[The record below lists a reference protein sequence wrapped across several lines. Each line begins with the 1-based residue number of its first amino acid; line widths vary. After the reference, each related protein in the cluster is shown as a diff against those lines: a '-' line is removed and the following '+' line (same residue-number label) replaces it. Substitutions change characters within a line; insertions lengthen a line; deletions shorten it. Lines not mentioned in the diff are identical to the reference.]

1 MFILNGILKASDTDS
16 PYLIT
21 YHNDIIE
28 GNGSFE
34 KLTGYN
40 MDELIGNSI
49 ERVAEVLEI
58 YEENKCNWVKLK
70 TKNNELKQIEISKIE
85 LPKEEIIY
93 FFKEINNY
101 KDKVDK
107 DKLNRLTDI
116 IKDVSQGLVFLDS
129 NNNITFLNKKAK
141 EFYNNFK
148 SISESGEYSDSI
160 YYEGKLKQQRDNFLN
175 LIDNLQLPIWRLS
188 YPCYKVIGYNK
199 TASEYLVKTGITPED
214 ILKEHLLVIDDIKD
228 TGKAVFIKN
237 SEIVKG
243 NKTYYEN
250 IIYNPILNEEGEIE
264 EIILVLVDVTPEIA
278 QKKELEKILIMQKDF
293 FSFISHEFRTPLT
306 VITSAIQLIK
316 AICKNEL
323 SPTSIK
329 YINKINKSALQQL
342 RLVNNLLDITKADSG
357 YLKLNRT
364 NLDIVSVTKVISESV
379 NLFAEKKGIK
389 LSFSSDFNEKI
400 IALDDEKYERILLN
414 LLSNAIK
421 FTESGK
427 RIYINIYQKKDRIVL
442 EVRDEGVGIAKDKQ
456 KIIFDRFGQ
465 ADNKLTRNSEGTGIG
480 LCLVKLLVNALGG
493 DINVISK
500 EGEGSRFIV
509 SLPDIQTEEQNVD
522 VGNLMEN
529 RLVETMNVEFSN
541 IYFEESAG

>member
-1 MFILNGILKASDTDS
+1 M
-16 PYLIT
+16 
-21 YHNDIIE
+21 
-28 GNGSFE
+28 
-34 KLTGYN
+34 
-40 MDELIGNSI
+40 
-49 ERVAEVLEI
+49 
-58 YEENKCNWVKLK
+58 
-70 TKNNELKQIEISKIE
+70 
-85 LPKEEIIY
+85 
-93 FFKEINNY
+93 
-101 KDKVDK
+101 
-107 DKLNRLTDI
+107 
-116 IKDVSQGLVFLDS
+116 
-129 NNNITFLNKKAK
+129 
-141 EFYNNFK
+141 
-148 SISESGEYSDSI
+148 
-160 YYEGKLKQQRDNFLN
+160 
-175 LIDNLQLPIWRLS
+175 
-188 YPCYKVIGYNK
+188 
-199 TASEYLVKTGITPED
+199 
-214 ILKEHLLVIDDIKD
+214 
-228 TGKAVFIKN
+228 FIKN

-389 LSFSSDFNEKI
+389 LSFLSDFNEKI

-421 FTESGK
+421 FTEAGK
-427 RIYINIYQKKDRIVL
+427 NIYLNIYQKEDKVVL